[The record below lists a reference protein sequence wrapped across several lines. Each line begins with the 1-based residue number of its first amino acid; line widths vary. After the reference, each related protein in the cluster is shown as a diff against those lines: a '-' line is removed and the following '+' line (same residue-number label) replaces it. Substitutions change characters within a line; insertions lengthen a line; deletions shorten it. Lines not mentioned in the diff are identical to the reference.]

1 MSFTGSRFK
10 IGLAKLRCDKMP
22 DRKYIFLDLET
33 TGLDPE
39 RDEIIEI
46 GAVKAMRGEVIDSF
60 QVLVKPRR
68 EISYKIKKLTGI
80 TDEMLQDAP
89 AAETVLPRLLDFI
102 GDLPVIGHNICF
114 DLGFINIHPGYA
126 LTNEIVDTM
135 ELARV
140 VLPAA
145 TRYRL
150 GSLAEKL
157 SGAREI
163 QHRALEDA
171 RAAAD
176 IFFKLLDILEKLD
189 ITVLRDINRLL
200 AGSDWSGKDILRRLE
215 ERKTASFP
223 DGKIATSYNFMS
235 RDPELKEKF
244 FQVPDKNNRPDKSR
258 VLIDPAAL
266 QGSLGDDGPFARM
279 YPDYIYRPQQAD
291 IVALAARA
299 FNEQKHLLIEAGTG
313 TGKSLAYLLPA
324 IYWAVENNSRV
335 VVATHTINLQ
345 EQLWQKDLPVIKEIT
360 GLEFQEA
367 LVKGRNNYIC
377 LRKWEQKKRQPEALT
392 TAEKLFLARLQIWLT
407 ETLEGDRSE
416 INLNARESALWPDV
430 CADPDTCMGPKCSWF
445 NNHCFFMNTRRQA
458 EAAHILITNHSVLLS
473 DLKTE
478 NRILP
483 AHEYLIVDEAHNL
496 EEQAGEQLGA
506 LVSSGAVYKTLVNLR
521 QFVDNRVFAGE
532 TGSKESGDKALSAI
546 KDARAGFREFTDCL
560 LTYCQAIAEAGDDYT
575 WHTVRIRSGQ
585 QSGRLWEA
593 LHTALENFTG
603 RLRTVAAA
611 MEQLYREYA
620 GVNDGEDARAGG
632 FLREMEYQVK
642 IVMQIAADLNNI
654 LLAAEPDTVSWVE
667 FDKKGEQ
674 YSLKAV
680 PVSVGEILADRL
692 FGVKKGVILSSATLS
707 VDGNFTHFKERIGLT
722 LVPEESVLEIQVSSP
737 FNYEEQSFL
746 GVIRDLP
753 DPGTVPDEI
762 FAGEIAP
769 VLGEIAKIFQGRTM
783 VLFTSHRMLRQAYTL
798 LSAELAKEDIAVL
811 GHNIDGSRTRI
822 IEEFR
827 TNPRAVLLGA
837 NSFWEGVDLSGDIL
851 KCVVIVKLPFAPPNL
866 PLTEAR
872 MEKLAAMKKDGFTNL
887 LLPQAII
894 RMKQGFGRLIRSERD
909 EGVVVLLDRRI
920 TEKRYGRKFFNSLP
934 LRSHLKGDRHMILQK
949 LADWIDGKRAVP
961 LQFKMITGA
970 DHFKSQPFSGKM
982 K

>member
-1 MSFTGSRFK
+1 
-10 IGLAKLRCDKMP
+10 MP

-46 GAVKAMRGEVIDSF
+46 GAVKAMQGEVTDTF
-60 QVLVKPRR
+60 QVLVKPGR

-80 TDEMLQDAP
+80 TDEMLKGAP
-89 AAETVLPRLLDFI
+89 AVKTVLPQLLDFI
-102 GDLPVIGHNICF
+102 GDLPVIGHNISF

-126 LTNEIVDTM
+126 LTNEIIDTM
-135 ELARV
+135 ELARL
-140 VLPAA
+140 VLPTAA
-145 TRYRL
+145 RYRL

-157 SGAREI
+157 TGAMET

-176 IFFKLLDILEKLD
+176 IFFKLLEILEKLD

-215 ERKTASFP
+215 ERKSAFFP
-223 DGKIATSYNFMS
+223 DGKIAAAYKFMN

-244 FQVPDKNNRPDKSR
+244 FQLPDKNNGPGGR

-266 QGSLGDDGPFARM
+266 QCSLGDDGPFARM
-279 YPDYIYRPQQAD
+279 YPDYIYRPQQAG

-299 FNEQKHLLIEAGTG
+299 FNEEKHLLIEAGTG

-367 LVKGRNNYIC
+367 LVKGRNNYLC
-377 LRKWEQKKRQPEALT
+377 LRKWEQKKKQPEALN
-392 TAEKLFLARLQIWLT
+392 AEEKLFLARLQIWLT

-416 INLNARESALWPDV
+416 INLNARESALWPDI
-430 CADPDTCMGPKCSWF
+430 CADPDTCLGPKCSWF
-445 NNHCFFMNTRRQA
+445 SNHCFFMTTRRQA
-458 EAAHILITNHSVLLS
+458 DAAHILITNHSVLLS
-473 DLKTE
+473 DLRTD

-483 AHEYLIVDEAHNL
+483 PHEYLIVDEAHNL
-496 EEQAGEQLGA
+496 EEQAGDQLGT

-521 QFVDNRVFAGE
+521 QFVDNRIFAGE
-532 TGSKESGDKALSAI
+532 TATKASGENVITAV
-546 KDARAGFREFTDCL
+546 KDARAGFREFSDCL
-560 LTYCQAIAEAGDDYT
+560 LAFCRSITEAGDDYT

-603 RLRTVAAA
+603 RLRTAAAA

-620 GVNDGEDARAGG
+620 GSNDGEDIGTGG
-632 FLREMEYQVK
+632 FMREMEYQVK
-642 IVMQIAADLNNI
+642 TVMQIAADLNNI
-654 LLAAEPDTVSWVE
+654 LLAADPEIVSWVE
-667 FDKKGEQ
+667 SDKTGEQ

-692 FGVKKGVILSSATLS
+692 FRVKKGVILSSATLS
-707 VDGNFTHFKERIGLT
+707 VDGNFTHFKDRIGLT
-722 LVPEESVLEIQVSSP
+722 LVPEESILEIQVSSP

-769 VLGEIAKIFQGRTM
+769 VLAEIAKIFQGRTM
-783 VLFTSHRMLRQAYTL
+783 VLFTSHRMLRQAYAL
-798 LSAELAKEDIAVL
+798 LSAELAKEDIVVL

-822 IEEFR
+822 IDEFR
-827 TNPRAVLLGA
+827 TNPRSVLLGA
-837 NSFWEGVDLSGDIL
+837 NSFWEGVDLSGNIL
-851 KCVVIVKLPFAPPNL
+851 KCVVIVKLPFSPPNL

-872 MEKLAAMKKDGFTNL
+872 MEKLAAMKKNGFTNL

-920 TEKRYGRKFFNSLP
+920 TEKRYGRKIFNSLP

-949 LADWIDGKRAVP
+949 LADWVDGNRAAP
-961 LQFKMITGA
+961 FQFKLITGA
-970 DHFKSQPFSGKM
+970 DHFKSQPFSGKI